1 MAQKCHCIVQG
12 DYGKKWPLPITVA
25 ESGVFVHI
33 WVSRSCSNGLEKLIE
48 EIDELSVMTGGLN
61 SLPPGFKVP
70 KLTQNSVDK
79 IEYSLQYITYRPKYH
94 PSYIAQQ

>member
-61 SLPPGFKVP
+61 SLPLGFKVP
-70 KLTQNSVDK
+70 KLTQNSVTRLSIHYNILPID
-79 IEYSLQYITYRPKYH
+79 LNTTQAT
-94 PSYIAQQ
+94 